1 MLTQNEREVTGMGN
15 GNQRTRSAQSVVRP
29 EGGATRA
36 PPATT
41 RGART
46 RKSLVDAARVVF
58 ERDGYLGSRLTD
70 ITAEANCST
79 GSFYTYFDNKEEIFA
94 AVLDA
99 AKEDMM
105 HPGMDRVDATD
116 DPYALIEASNRS
128 YFEAYGRNA
137 KLMGLLEQVASI
149 DPQFREV
156 RRRRSAEFIDRN
168 ARGIANLQQ
177 QGIADAELD
186 PLMASRALSAMV
198 SRLAFY
204 TYVLEE
210 KGSLDDLVFTSTRI
224 WCNALCIPEQNLQVR
239 EL

>member
-1 MLTQNEREVTGMGN
+1 MGKT
-15 GNQRTRSAQSVVRP
+15 NQRTRSAQPVVQP
-29 EGGATRA
+29 KGGVTRQ
-36 PPATT
+36 PPVTT

-46 RKSLVDAARVVF
+46 RKALVDAARVVF
-58 ERDGYLGSRLTD
+58 ERDGYPDSRLTD

-94 AVLDA
+94 AVLEA

-105 HPGMDRVDATD
+105 HPGMEHVDATD

-149 DPQFREV
+149 DPQFRDV
-156 RRRRSAEFIDRN
+156 RRRRSAEFIERN

-177 QGIADAELD
+177 LGIADADLD
-186 PLMASRALSAMV
+186 PRMASRALSAMV

-204 TYVLEE
+204 TYVLDEW
-210 KGSLDDLVFTSTRI
+210 GSLDDLVFTSTRI
-224 WCNALCIPEQNLQVR
+224 WCNALQIPRHKN
-239 EL
+239 

>member
-1 MLTQNEREVTGMGN
+1 MAKTS
-15 GNQRTRSAQSVVRP
+15 QRTRGTHSVVQP
-29 EGGATRA
+29 KGGVTRQ
-36 PPATT
+36 PPVTT

-46 RKSLVDAARVVF
+46 RKSLVDATRVVF
-58 ERDGYLGSRLTD
+58 ERDGYLDSRLTD

-79 GSFYTYFDNKEEIFA
+79 GSFYTYFDNKAEIFA

-105 HPGMDRVDATD
+105 HPGMDRIDATE

-156 RRRRSAEFIDRN
+156 RRRRSVDFIDRN

-177 QGIADAELD
+177 LGIADAELD

-204 TYVLEE
+204 TYVLGEL
-210 KGSLDDLVFTSTRI
+210 GSLDDLVFTSTRI
-224 WCNALCIPEQNLQVR
+224 WCNALRIPPNR
-239 EL
+239 T